1 MGTPSMFTGTASTG
15 IAKRRPV
22 TVSDAETVSRSSGHG
37 SKQARTPG
45 SAHDGGSTDTASVP
59 GTDSAGL
66 TSDEFGVVDDSE
78 ESEQA
83 TAANRAKQIAT

>member
-1 MGTPSMFTGTASTG
+1 
-15 IAKRRPV
+15 
-22 TVSDAETVSRSSGHG
+22 
-37 SKQARTPG
+37 
-45 SAHDGGSTDTASVP
+45 
-59 GTDSAGL
+59 L